1 MDTLFPSWQVGL
13 VFLLEPDLKHVGLV
27 EAQEWLDNKI
37 SCSVYLFYWVTFPT
51 VNCGVLVCP
60 QIFMQNG
67 PLRLQT
73 TCSHCGGSGK
83 HVKVNMFY
91 VSICFKMKSCVCLD
105 SEHGKPHSFCMLA
118 FLSEFMVIMK
128 SCTYI
133 KSQNILP
140 CKVGMV
146 CIKQEEHT

>member
-1 MDTLFPSWQVGL
+1 M
-13 VFLLEPDLKHVGLV
+13 
-27 EAQEWLDNKI
+27 
-37 SCSVYLFYWVTFPT
+37 FPT

-91 VSICFKMKSCVCLD
+91 VSVCFKMKSCVCLD
-105 SEHGKPHSFCMLA
+105 SEHGKPHFFCMLA
-118 FLSEFMVIMK
+118 CLSEFMVIMK

-140 CKVGMV
+140 WKVDIEMKFTYLSFRIQKSGMV
-146 CIKQEEHT
+146 CIKQEEHTLELRF